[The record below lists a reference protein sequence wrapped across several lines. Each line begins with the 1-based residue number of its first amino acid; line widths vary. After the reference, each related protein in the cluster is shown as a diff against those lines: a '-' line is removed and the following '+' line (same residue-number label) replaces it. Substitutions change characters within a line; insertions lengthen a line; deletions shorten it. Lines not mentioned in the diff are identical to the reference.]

1 MPAWIR
7 WIARTLLPPATPQL
21 DDEERESIW
30 SIRRKDARTFF
41 RLVSLLW
48 LAAVVYLVRRT
59 AQDPAAK
66 WKATAAMPGASWPD
80 YAGDFALAVL
90 GELNLIA
97 VGIAIIALLLTRP
110 LNIAGELLMTLYA
123 TLVNRFVMPVI
134 EAHKDEGRAEGRVEG
149 EEIGLAKGRVE
160 GEEIGLARGRAE
172 WREWNRRR
180 MDAAAQGLPFD
191 EPPPAD

>member
-21 DDEERESIW
+21 EDEERESIW
-30 SIRRKDARTFF
+30 SISRKDARTFF
-41 RLVSLLW
+41 RLVSWLW
-48 LAAVVYLVRRT
+48 LAAVVYLCRRT
-59 AQDPAAK
+59 AQDPAAE
-66 WKATAAMPGASWPD
+66 WKATAAMPGAAWPD
-80 YAGDFALAVL
+80 YAGDFVLAVL
-90 GELNLIA
+90 GELSLIA

-134 EAHKDEGRAEGRVEG
+134 EAHKDEGRAEGEVIGLAKGEKIGLAKG
-149 EEIGLAKGRVE
+149 EEIGLAK
-160 GEEIGLARGRAE
+160 GRAE

-180 MDAAAQGLPFD
+180 MDAADQGRPFD
-191 EPPPAD
+191 EPPPGD